1 MTVFLFT
8 VLAAIDLFFLVCQEE
23 DLIQSLLDGCDTAG
37 ILATDHVGDLFRKGE
52 RFLFYDLAV
61 TDDVDGDAVVDKA
74 QNIQIQHFW
83 RTLHFNDILFAHLI
97 AAGIL
102 DDGYAA
108 VQLIQLQITIDLHA
122 FSCLDV
128 IQDKTFT

>member
-1 MTVFLFT
+1 MTVFLFA

-61 TDDVDGDAVVDKA
+61 TDDVDGDAVIDEA
-74 QNIQIQHFW
+74 QNIQIQHF
-83 RTLHFNDILFAHLI
+83 RRALHFDDILLAHLV
-97 AAGIL
+97 AAGIF

-108 VQLIQLQITIDLHA
+108 VQLIQLQITIDLHT